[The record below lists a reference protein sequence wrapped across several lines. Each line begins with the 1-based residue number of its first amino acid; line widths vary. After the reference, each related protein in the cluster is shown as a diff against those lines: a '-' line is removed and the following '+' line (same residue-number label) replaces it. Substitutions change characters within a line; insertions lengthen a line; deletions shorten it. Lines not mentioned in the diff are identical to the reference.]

1 MSDEMK
7 NGHEPYE
14 EVHIDEQEQE
24 TTAERKWTEEISMAG
39 ESVLGFIQ
47 MLYRESNVRRITVRN
62 AEGRVLLDI
71 PVLVGAVAFYP
82 PLLLYSALAFGAAIF
97 ANCSVRIERAEEVSE
112 KAPSEEM

>member
-1 MSDEMK
+1 MSDEIK

-47 MLYRESNVRRITVRN
+47 MLYRKSNVRRITVRN

-112 KAPSEEM
+112 KAPLEV